1 MGITMK
7 NKMLFIGIIACFAL
21 SVFSTVMQGIS
32 KHKQQKQ
39 VQQFLRLQQQF
50 KLAQQ
55 TDSLYQIRLFQIV
68 EKTSYQQA
76 KIDSLN
82 IVQSELNLKLL
93 GRQKALQDIKKLLE
107 KPQTNFADS
116 TAQTILNNLPK

>member
-1 MGITMK
+1 MN
-7 NKMLFIGIIACFAL
+7 NKMLFCGIIACFAL
-21 SVFSTVMQGIS
+21 SVFSTVMQGS

-50 KLAQQ
+50 KIAQQ

-76 KIDSLN
+76 RIDSLN

-93 GRQKALQDIKKLLE
+93 ENIKK
-107 KPQTNFADS
+107 D
-116 TAQTILNNLPK
+116 